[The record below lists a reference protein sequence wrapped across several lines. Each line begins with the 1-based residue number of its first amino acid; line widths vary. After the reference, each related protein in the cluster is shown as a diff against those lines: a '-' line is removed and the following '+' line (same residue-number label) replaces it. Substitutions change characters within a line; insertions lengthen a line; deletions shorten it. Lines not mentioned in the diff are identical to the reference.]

1 MNQSLSDLKK
11 AINEILMSRKQCT
24 LAIDGPSGS
33 GKSSLG
39 EKLMAEYQATL
50 FHMDDFFLSP
60 DKKTPSRLST
70 PGGNVDH
77 ERFLSEVLSRLKVN
91 GNLTYNRYDCHRQAL
106 EKVTCTISPLVIV
119 EGVYSAH
126 DALSSFYD
134 LIVYLDIDEQNQRER
149 IEKRS
154 GKRMLE
160 RFVREWIP
168 LENIYFEVHKVKE
181 KADFIIKAI

>member
-11 AINEILMSRKQCT
+11 AIDEKLMSRPQCVI
-24 LAIDGPSGS
+24 AIDGPSGS

-39 EKLMAEYQATL
+39 EKLMSDYHATL

-60 DKKTPSRLST
+60 DKKTPSRLAT
-70 PGGNVDH
+70 PGGNVDY
-77 ERFLSEVLSRLKVN
+77 ERFLSEVLSRLQVYAD
-91 GNLTYNRYDCHRQAL
+91 LTYDRYDCHLNAL
-106 EKVTCTISPLVIV
+106 EKVTCTITPLIIV

-126 DALSSFYD
+126 EALSSFYD
-134 LIVYLDIDEQNQRER
+134 IIVYLDIDVENQRQR

-154 GKRMLE
+154 GKRMLD
-160 RFVREWIP
+160 RFVKEWIP
-168 LENIYFEVHKVKE
+168 LENIYFKAHKVKE